1 MAQLLSVPVCLTEL
15 SIKTINHSQDS
26 SCSSRGSNRAPLEY
40 GSEALHFDPS
50 SLALLFQTVP
60 LCPGQTTVL

>member
-1 MAQLLSVPVCLTEL
+1 MVHLLSFQVCLKEFSTA
-15 SIKTINHSQDS
+15 TINHRQDS

-40 GSEALHFDPS
+40 GSEELHFDPS

-60 LCPGQTTVL
+60 LCPGQTTIL